1 MVVKYLKIWLI
12 CITVFTLIFI
22 ISDKSMSKIDIIRNI
37 DKNYLKNIM
46 PSYPQPLTLF
56 TDNMNSF
63 YLVDSII

>member
-1 MVVKYLKIWLI
+1 
-12 CITVFTLIFI
+12 
-22 ISDKSMSKIDIIRNI
+22 MSKIDIIRNI